1 MESFHCFS
9 SEPFSPDAAQSRASS
24 GQTPVIPLPDPG
36 EGGPVAP
43 DIGGTPVIPLPNPGE
58 GGPVAPGGG
67 IGMVPGWPRW
77 SSIRFLNAA
86 RSYPPFRIFIGSTL
100 AVRSLEFTAVSS
112 YRRMASGYRSVT
124 VSGQDGYI
132 YLQKTLPFQ
141 DNAPVTVAVVQT
153 AGGLA
158 LVPIS
163 DVCCPPTGAL
173 SNFRMSNLAYNS
185 QPLDLLLADGRV
197 VYTDVQFKETT
208 YFKQIRPGTYQFYLA
223 ETNLLPMPSYLDI
236 ETMDSAFIGVAPP
249 FSALASLQLEA
260 APRSTYTLYVLSGG
274 SGSNEIQ
281 TLVVTDR

>member
-141 DNAPVTVAVVQT
+141 DNAPVTVAVVHT
-153 AGGLA
+153 AGGRA
-158 LVPIS
+158 RVPHAP
-163 DVCCPPTGAL
+163 VCCPP
-173 SNFRMSNLAYNS
+173 
-185 QPLDLLLADGRV
+185 
-197 VYTDVQFKETT
+197 
-208 YFKQIRPGTYQFYLA
+208 
-223 ETNLLPMPSYLDI
+223 
-236 ETMDSAFIGVAPP
+236 PP
-249 FSALASLQLEA
+249 ALA
-260 APRSTYTLYVLSGG
+260 
-274 SGSNEIQ
+274 N
-281 TLVVTDR
+281 

>member
-1 MESFHCFS
+1 
-9 SEPFSPDAAQSRASS
+9 
-24 GQTPVIPLPDPG
+24 
-36 EGGPVAP
+36 
-43 DIGGTPVIPLPNPGE
+43 
-58 GGPVAPGGG
+58 
-67 IGMVPGWPRW
+67 MVPGWPRW

-153 AGGLA
+153 AGGLD

-208 YFKQIRPGTYQFYLA
+208 YFKQIRPVTYQFYLA

>member
-1 MESFHCFS
+1 
-9 SEPFSPDAAQSRASS
+9 
-24 GQTPVIPLPDPG
+24 
-36 EGGPVAP
+36 
-43 DIGGTPVIPLPNPGE
+43 
-58 GGPVAPGGG
+58 
-67 IGMVPGWPRW
+67 MVPGWPRW

-153 AGGLA
+153 AGGLDR
-158 LVPIS
+158 VPIS

-197 VYTDVQFKETT
+197 VYADVRFKETT
-208 YFKQIRPGTYQFYLA
+208 AFKQIRPGIYQFFFA
-223 ETNLLPMPSYLDI
+223 ETNLMPMPDYLDI
-236 ETMDSAFIGVAPP
+236 ETLDSAFIGASPAIQTAATLYLTVRSSVQYTV
-249 FSALASLQLEA
+249 FLLASGSLA
-260 APRSTYTLYVLSGG
+260 STSSMTISTR
-274 SGSNEIQ
+274 EIFSSII
-281 TLVVTDR
+281 LRVFVMCPGYH

>member
-153 AGGLA
+153 AGGLD

-208 YFKQIRPGTYQFYLA
+208 YFKQIRPGTYQFYQA

>member
-36 EGGPVAP
+36 EGRSCGARYR
-43 DIGGTPVIPLPNPGE
+43 GYSVIPLPNPGE

-77 SSIRFLNAA
+77 AA
-86 RSYPPFRIFIGSTL
+86 SAFSTRPAPIPPSRIFIGSTL

-153 AGGLA
+153 AGGLD

-163 DVCCPPTGAL
+163 DVCCPHPALCPT
-173 SNFRMSNLAYNS
+173 
-185 QPLDLLLADGRV
+185 
-197 VYTDVQFKETT
+197 
-208 YFKQIRPGTYQFYLA
+208 
-223 ETNLLPMPSYLDI
+223 
-236 ETMDSAFIGVAPP
+236 
-249 FSALASLQLEA
+249 
-260 APRSTYTLYVLSGG
+260 SG
-274 SGSNEIQ
+274 
-281 TLVVTDR
+281 

>member
-58 GGPVAPGGG
+58 GGPVAPGGD

-153 AGGLA
+153 AGGLD

-223 ETNLLPMPSYLDI
+223 ETNLLPMPSYQMCI
-236 ETMDSAFIGVAPP
+236 
-249 FSALASLQLEA
+249 
-260 APRSTYTLYVLSGG
+260 R
-274 SGSNEIQ
+274 
-281 TLVVTDR
+281 DRY